1 MFDKIQMI
9 LMMKMSISNYG
20 LSRLKYVRLQ
30 NITNCQDPIVVAS
43 DTRFVF
49 IPVTPDLLP
58 ANYLNIQKFLSW
70 LLITV
75 FYSHK
80 FDCTDTELCSFFY
93 WVTFHWLTVIVY
105 QEQAIYLICKESR
118 CLYLLINQSCNQLTS
133 I

>member
-9 LMMKMSISNYG
+9 LMMKTNISNNG

-30 NITNCQDPIVVAS
+30 NITNCQDP
-43 DTRFVF
+43 TRFVF
-49 IPVTPDLLP
+49 ISVTPDLLP
-58 ANYLNIQKFLSW
+58 ANYLNIQNFLSW

-75 FYSHK
+75 FYGHK
-80 FDCTDTELCSFFY
+80 FDCTDTKLCSFFY

-105 QEQAIYLICKESR
+105 QEQATYLICKESR